1 MGVKI
6 SPRFVWIHI
15 CASLGKVVECADHV
29 IGCVENII
37 KSRTDGDLSHE
48 MRYCMDPSRRNRT
61 TPMVIDPRKDHF

>member
-1 MGVKI
+1 M
-6 SPRFVWIHI
+6 P
-15 CASLGKVVECADHV
+15 LPGKVVDCADHV

-61 TPMVIDPRKDHF
+61 APIVIDPRKDNFQITYQYRYLQLQ